1 MGAYNFIIP
10 LGYVLLSEITPS
22 KNCQM
27 VLNLI
32 GIFYSLGAI
41 LSCLIAKIFLNKDL
55 VDG

>member
-10 LGYVLLSEITPS
+10 LGYVLLSEITPT